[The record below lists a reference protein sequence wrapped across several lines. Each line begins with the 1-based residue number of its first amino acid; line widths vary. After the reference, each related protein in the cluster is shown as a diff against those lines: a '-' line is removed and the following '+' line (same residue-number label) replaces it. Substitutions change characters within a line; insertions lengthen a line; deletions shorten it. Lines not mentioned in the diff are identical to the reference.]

1 MQRKSSWVLAGL
13 IGVALALSSVAM
25 PGIPAGAQIASRVE
39 SSGVQPH
46 LVVLAGAPP
55 ASYRDY
61 VYQPAS
67 QPLSEEEEQRIRAE
81 VDANIARLAAQGK
94 LPAEEENVT
103 LDWPLRLSRELSDPG
118 YHAVSGLVDHDLDY
132 PGHVLDYN
140 CGSRTYDMDNG
151 YNHEGSDYFSWPFA
165 WLKVETNGVEVVAA
179 APGTIVGKQDGQ
191 YDRQCTWTDS
201 DWNAV
206 QVRHADGSV
215 AWYGHLKSG
224 SLTDKAV
231 GQEVV
236 AGEYLGVVAS
246 SGRSGG
252 PHLHFQLMNKA
263 GQVVDP
269 YFGPCNAAP
278 TWWAAQRPYNDS
290 AVNAVMTG
298 DAPPEFPECPNP
310 EQPHLEDAFNPGQ
323 TVYFSVFFRDV
334 IAGQVAEYAIFRPD
348 GSVFSNW
355 SQTITADHYAAFG
368 SSWSHVL
375 PTNAP
380 TGTWRFEVAYGG
392 TQHERY
398 FNAGAPT
405 YVRVTAPNGGETWAA
420 GSTHTVTWEDNLGG
434 NVRIELY
441 KDGVY
446 HTTLAK
452 SAPSDGAYA
461 WTLPGDLARATGLKV
476 RITNEANPSR
486 YDESDA
492 PFSVAQ
498 PGSLPQANFAA
509 MPTSGLAPLQV
520 VFTDTS
526 SGDLTGWLWD
536 FGDTVTSTV
545 SSPLH
550 LYSQPGNYTVTLT
563 VSGLDGT
570 GSSLLLTDTLTRSN
584 YIHVLTRYNWFMP
597 VLQKD

>member
-1 MQRKSSWVLAGL
+1 MQRKSLWVLVGL
-13 IGVALALSSVAM
+13 IGVAVALSLAAVQGA
-25 PGIPAGAQIASRVE
+25 PAGAQIASGVE
-39 SSGVQPH
+39 SPGEQPD
-46 LVVLAGAPP
+46 LVVLAGVPP

-61 VYQPAS
+61 VYQPSS

-94 LPAEEENVT
+94 LPAREESVT

-118 YHAVSGLVDHDLDY
+118 YHAVSGLVDHDPDY

-151 YNHEGSDYFSWPFA
+151 YNHEGSDYFSWPFP

-191 YDRQCTWTDS
+191 YDRQCTWTGS

-215 AWYGHLKSG
+215 AWYGHLKNG
-224 SLTDKAV
+224 SLTDKPIGSQVA
-231 GQEVV
+231 
-236 AGEYLGVVAS
+236 AGEYLGIVAS
-246 SGRSGG
+246 SGRSSG
-252 PHLHFQLMNKA
+252 PHLHFQLERA

-269 YFGPCNAAP
+269 YHGPCNAEP
-278 TWWAAQRPYNDS
+278 TWWAAQRDYYDS
-290 AVNAVMTG
+290 AVNALMTG
-298 DAPPEFPECPNP
+298 DAAPEFPECPNP
-310 EQPHLEDAFNPGQ
+310 EQPHVEDSFNPGQ

-334 IAGQVAEYAIFRPD
+334 VAGQVVEYAIYRPD

-355 SQTITADHYAAFG
+355 SRTIQAEHYAASG

-380 TGTWRFEVAYGG
+380 TGTWRLEVAYVG
-392 TQHERY
+392 TQHETY
-398 FNAGAPT
+398 FNVGVPT
-405 YVRVTAPNGGETWAA
+405 SVRVTAPNGGETWAA

-441 KDGVY
+441 QDGVY

-452 SAPSDGAYA
+452 STPSDGAFE
-461 WTLPGDLARATGLKV
+461 WVVPGDLAQASGLKV
-476 RITNEANPSR
+476 RITDQANPAR

-492 PFSVAQ
+492 PFSVTQ
-498 PGSLPQANFAA
+498 PGSSLQASFTVT
-509 MPTSGLAPLQV
+509 PTSGLAPLRV

-526 SGDLTGWLWD
+526 SGDLTGWLWH
-536 FGDTVTSTV
+536 FGDTFTSTV
-545 SSPLH
+545 SSPEH
-550 LYSQPGNYTVTLT
+550 VYTQPGNFTVTLT
-563 VSGLDGT
+563 VSGLDGS
-570 GSSLLLTDTLTRSN
+570 GGSLLVTDTLIRSN
-584 YIHVLTRYNWFMP
+584 YIHVLERYRLFIP
-597 VLQKD
+597 VLYRD